1 MRTPRDITREKEK
14 EKKNRKRER
23 KKEIER
29 KDNWE
34 KKKTTTT
41 VPKERKIMKKM
52 LGKFEDK
59 LEFVLVKPFSVST
72 ANYFYIQCNDF
83 KA

>member
-29 KDNWE
+29 KENWG

-59 LEFVLVKPFSVST
+59 LEFVLVKPFSLLI
-72 ANYFYIQCNDF
+72 ANSLHFQ
-83 KA
+83 